1 MYPASFE
8 YVAPTSLEEA
18 IGLLDRYGADAK
30 VVAGGQSLIPLM
42 KFRFASPAV
51 LVDINGIPGLDQIA
65 ESGGDLHIGALV
77 RHKDCE
83 RSPLLAGGKWGL
95 LGATARLVADP
106 LIRNR
111 GTVCG
116 SLAHAD
122 PQGDWA
128 SAMMACRAEVVARG
142 PGGSRRIPVGE
153 LVTGPFETQLEPNE
167 IITEVVVP
175 DPGPSTGGTYL
186 KLERKIGDYATA
198 AVAVQVTMAN
208 GVIGSAGIALTGVG
222 ARNIP
227 ATEAEGMLAGKEPSE
242 GIITEAAAAA
252 AAAADPTADNRGSV
266 EYKRSVV
273 RVFTERALTESI
285 RQAKGGAR

>member
-1 MYPASFE
+1 
-8 YVAPTSLEEA
+8 
-18 IGLLDRYGADAK
+18 
-30 VVAGGQSLIPLM
+30 M
-42 KFRFASPAV
+42 KFRFASPAI

-65 ESGGDLHIGALV
+65 EGGDGLHIGALV
-77 RHKDCE
+77 RHKHCE
-83 RSPLLAGGKWGL
+83 KSAILRGGKWGL

-128 SAMMACRAEVVARG
+128 SAMMACRAEVVAQG

-175 DPGPSTGGTYL
+175 DPGPNTGGTYL
-186 KLERKIGDYATA
+186 KLKRKIGDYATA
-198 AVAVQVTMAN
+198 AVAAQVTMAN
-208 GVIGSAGIALTGVG
+208 GTIGRAGIALTGVG
-222 ARNIP
+222 ARNIQ
-227 ATEAEGMLAGKEPSE
+227 AAEAEGLLAGREATE
-242 GIITEAAAAA
+242 GLVKEAAAAA
-252 AAAADPTADNRGSV
+252 AAAADPTADNRGGV
-266 EYKRSVV
+266 EYKRNVV

-285 RQAKGGAR
+285 RQAKGGAQ

>member
-1 MYPASFE
+1 MYPASFD

-18 IGLLDRYGADAK
+18 IALLDRHGHDAK

-51 LVDINGIPGLDQIA
+51 LVDINGIPGLDTIA
-65 ESGGDLHIGALV
+65 EGEGGLRIGALV
-77 RHKDCE
+77 RHKDAE
-83 RSPLLAGGKWGL
+83 RSDLLHGGRWGL

-106 LIRNR
+106 LVRNR

-128 SAMMACRAEVVARG
+128 SAMMAARGEVVANG
-142 PGGSRRIPVGE
+142 PGGSRRIRVAE
-153 LVTGPFETQLEPNE
+153 LVTGPFETQLETNE

-175 DPGPSTGGTYL
+175 DPGAATGGTYL
-186 KLERKIGDYATA
+186 KLERKVGDYATA
-198 AVAVQVTMAN
+198 AVAAQVTMAN
-208 GVIGSAGIALTGVG
+208 GTIGSAGIALTGVG
-222 ARNIP
+222 SRNIQ
-227 ATEAEGMLAGKEPSE
+227 ATDAEGLLAGKEPSDE
-242 GIITEAAAAA
+242 LIKEAAKLA

-266 EYKRSVV
+266 EYKRSVI
-273 RVFTERALTESI
+273 RVFTERALNESI
-285 RQAKGGAR
+285 RQAKGGAL

>member
-1 MYPASFE
+1 MYPASFD

-18 IGLLDRYGADAK
+18 IALLDTHGHDAK

-42 KFRFASPAV
+42 KFRFASPAI
-51 LVDINGIPGLDQIA
+51 LVDINGITGLDTLA
-65 ESGGDLHIGALV
+65 EGDGGLRIGALV

-83 RSPLLAGGKWGL
+83 RSALLRGGKWGL

-128 SAMMACRAEVVARG
+128 SAMMACGAEVVAQG
-142 PGGSRRIPVGE
+142 PGGSRRIAVGD
-153 LVTGPFETQLEPNE
+153 LVVGPFETQIAHNE
-167 IITEVVVP
+167 IVTECVVP
-175 DPGPSTGGTYL
+175 DPGATTGGTYL

-198 AVAVQVTMAN
+198 AVAAQVTMAN
-208 GVIGSAGIALTGVG
+208 GTIGRAGIALTGVG
-222 ARNIP
+222 SRNIQ
-227 ATEAEGMLAGKEPSE
+227 ARDAEALLTGKEPSVE
-242 GIITEAAAAA
+242 LIVEASKLA

-266 EYKRSVV
+266 EYKRSVI

-285 RQAKGGAR
+285 RQAKGGAL

>member
-8 YVAPTSLEEA
+8 YVAPSNLEEA
-18 IGLLDRYGADAK
+18 IALLDKHGHDAK

-42 KFRFASPAV
+42 KFRFASPVV
-51 LVDINGIPGLDQIA
+51 LVDINGLPGLDQIA
-65 ESGGDLHIGALV
+65 ERDGGLHIGSLV
-77 RHKDCE
+77 RHKQCE
-83 RSPLLAGGKWGL
+83 RSDLLKGGKWGL

-128 SAMMACRAEVVARG
+128 SAMIAARAAVTAQG
-142 PGGSRRIPVGE
+142 PNGTRSIPVSE
-153 LVTGPFETQLEPNE
+153 LVSGPFETQLEPNE

-175 DPGPSTGGTYL
+175 DPGANTGGTYL
-186 KLERKIGDYATA
+186 KLERRIGDYATA
-198 AVAVQVTMAN
+198 AVAAQVTMSN
-208 GVIGSAGIALTGVG
+208 GTVGSAGIALTGVG
-222 ARNIP
+222 ARNIH
-227 ATEAEGMLAGKEPSE
+227 AADAEAALVGKDPSE
-242 GIITEAAAAA
+242 DVIKEAAKLA
-252 AAAADPTADNRGSV
+252 AAAADPTGDNRGSAD
-266 EYKRSVV
+266 YKRSVV

-285 RQAKGGAR
+285 RQAKGGSL

>member
-1 MYPASFE
+1 MYPASFD

-18 IGLLDRYGADAK
+18 IALLDEHGYDAK
-30 VVAGGQSLIPLM
+30 VIAGGQSLIPLM
-42 KFRFASPAV
+42 KFRFASPTV
-51 LVDINGIPGLDQIA
+51 LVDINGIPGLDTVA
-65 ESGGDLHIGALV
+65 EGDGGLRIGALV

-83 RSPLLAGGKWGL
+83 RSPMLRGGKWGL

-106 LIRNR
+106 IIRNR

-128 SAMMACRAEVVARG
+128 SAMMAARGSVVARG
-142 PGGSRRIPVGE
+142 PGGTRTIPVAE
-153 LVTGPFETQLEPNE
+153 LVRGPFETQLETNE

-175 DPGPSTGGTYL
+175 DPGPASGGTYL
-186 KLERKIGDYATA
+186 KLERKVGDYATA
-198 AVAVQVTMAN
+198 AVAAQVTMAN
-208 GVIGSAGIALTGVG
+208 GTIGSAGIALTGVG
-222 ARNIP
+222 SRNIQ
-227 ATEAEGMLAGKEPSE
+227 ATDAEALLAGKEPSE
-242 GIITEAAAAA
+242 EIVKEAARLAAAAS
-252 AAAADPTADNRGSV
+252 DPTADNRGSA

-285 RQAKGGAR
+285 RQAKGGAL

>member
-1 MYPASFE
+1 MYPASFD

-18 IGLLDRYGADAK
+18 ISLLDAHGHDAK
-30 VVAGGQSLIPLM
+30 VIAGGQSLIPLM

-51 LVDINGIPGLDQIA
+51 LVDINGIPGLDGIA
-65 ESGGDLHIGALV
+65 EGDGGLRIGALV

-83 RSPLLAGGKWGL
+83 RSPMLHGGRWGL

-106 LIRNR
+106 LVRNR

-128 SAMMACRAEVVARG
+128 SAMMAARGSVVARG
-142 PGGSRRIPVGE
+142 PGGSRTIPVGE
-153 LVTGPFETQLEPNE
+153 LVRGPFETQIEPNE

-186 KLERKIGDYATA
+186 KLERKVGDYATA
-198 AVAVQVTMAN
+198 AVAAQVTMAN
-208 GVIGSAGIALTGVG
+208 GTIGAAGIALTGVG
-222 ARNIP
+222 SRNIQ
-227 ATEAEGMLAGKEPSE
+227 ATEAEALLAGKEPSE
-242 GIITEAAAAA
+242 DLVKEAARLA
-252 AAAADPTADNRGSV
+252 AAAADPTADNRGSA

-285 RQAKGGAR
+285 RQAKGGAL

>member
-18 IGLLDRYGADAK
+18 IALLDRHGQDAK

-51 LVDINGIPGLDQIA
+51 LVDINGIPGLDTIV
-65 ESGGDLHIGALV
+65 EGEGGLRIGALV
-77 RHKDCE
+77 RHKDAE
-83 RSPLLAGGKWGL
+83 RSSLLHGGRWGL

-106 LIRNR
+106 LVRNR

-128 SAMMACRAEVVARG
+128 SSMMAARGEVVAQG
-142 PGGSRRIPVGE
+142 PGGSRRIAVGE
-153 LVTGPFETQLEPNE
+153 LVQGPFQTQLEPNE

-175 DPGPSTGGTYL
+175 DPGAATGGTYL
-186 KLERKIGDYATA
+186 KLERKVGDYATA
-198 AVAVQVTMAN
+198 AVAAQVTMAN
-208 GVIGSAGIALTGVG
+208 GTIGSAGIALTGVG
-222 ARNIP
+222 SRNIQ
-227 ATEAEGMLAGKEPSE
+227 AADAEALLAGKEPSDE
-242 GIITEAAAAA
+242 LIKEAAKLA

-266 EYKRSVV
+266 EYKRSVI
-273 RVFTERALTESI
+273 RVFTERALNESI
-285 RQAKGGAR
+285 RQAKGGAL